1 MTLAV
6 KKVCRLAFRE
16 RLIDRPLFDLVKVD
30 RGESK
35 LPRALDRS
43 SLEKIL
49 NVQLEGYEVELSLAR
64 NLFLFT
70 CYTGIAFC
78 DMMNLSKEHLV
89 QDDAGARW
97 LKFRRQ
103 KTDTFCRIKLLP
115 QAEAVLNLYH
125 QSTEEALLPDIS
137 YQSYRIH
144 LKALQLRAGVSIP
157 LTAHIGRHTFATLIT
172 LENGVPLETVSKMLG
187 HSSIQTT
194 ERYAQVT
201 PTKIFEEFGRF
212 LSLQTL
218 P

>member
-16 RLIDRPLFDLVKVD
+16 RRIDRPLFDLVTVD

-103 KTDTFCRIKLLP
+103 DRYVLP
-115 QAEAVLNLYH
+115 Y
-125 QSTEEALLPDIS
+125 
-137 YQSYRIH
+137 
-144 LKALQLRAGVSIP
+144 
-157 LTAHIGRHTFATLIT
+157 
-172 LENGVPLETVSKMLG
+172 
-187 HSSIQTT
+187 
-194 ERYAQVT
+194 
-201 PTKIFEEFGRF
+201 
-212 LSLQTL
+212 
-218 P
+218 